1 MLLGSYC
8 TIAVKLDQPL
18 SNPHKTR
25 SAGMEVPLDT
35 KSLSKGNIDRCGA
48 AQVPA
53 RGSLHGR
60 FEKRSFSWIKSQ
72 RERAGRSISHYML
85 AT

>member
-18 SNPHKTR
+18 SNPHKTS
-25 SAGMEVPLDT
+25 SARREIPMDT
-35 KSLSKGNIDRCGA
+35 KSLSEGNIDRCGA
-48 AQVPA
+48 RQVPA

-60 FEKRSFSWIKSQ
+60 FKKRPFSWIKLQ
-72 RERAGRSISHYML
+72 RERAGRSIIHYML